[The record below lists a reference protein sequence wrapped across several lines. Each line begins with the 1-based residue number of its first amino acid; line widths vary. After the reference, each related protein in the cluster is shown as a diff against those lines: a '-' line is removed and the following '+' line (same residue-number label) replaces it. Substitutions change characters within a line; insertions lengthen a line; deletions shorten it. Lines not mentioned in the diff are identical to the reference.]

1 MGRFP
6 LVEKEIVSEE
16 KDKPVS
22 DKPVLDEQTLA
33 KLLEAAYVLQ
43 EHNRELQEMELGLDL
58 KRDQREIELATED
71 QSTPASRDAAPQTE
85 PAPPASTD
93 YTSTLAEIVAT
104 QHQIQVRHLELDQA
118 MSLVAERLT
127 QIARAS
133 GAAIG
138 ILDDRKLDDKKLD
151 DKKLDDKKLNDK
163 REAKKDNKK
172 DDKRDIKK
180 DGKKLR
186 YRTTAG
192 LLTLPA
198 GTEIPMEKAL
208 CLACLRTGQVLRCAD
223 VNPEFL
229 LDTEECRRRGI
240 QSLIAVPIFHD
251 GGVAGGLELYYPSTH
266 AFTEQ
271 DVHTCQLM
279 AGLVTEALARDQEV
293 SLKKSL
299 ASERAVMLEALEKL
313 KPNLAALV
321 DKPAA
326 AESAARSRAPAIA
339 SSPIAASPVVASPVT
354 ASAVAASTS
363 GAIFVCRKCGHKL
376 VGEEQFCGNCGLP
389 RTIAYEA
396 PSMQSREASLRSL
409 QEAMRQEALKAACSE
424 GVPHEHEHERKR
436 EPKRERK
443 NDQLALDIPELDVS
457 KLDVSAKEKEK
468 SARPASRTH
477 SDAMPS
483 QKSLADTLQEEM
495 PELFAPA
502 EPLPDDPPDPIRF
515 GEPRV
520 SAEFE
525 DSILANLEINP
536 EAGSA
541 GTNEDVVADEAVAS
555 QFVANK
561 LVARK
566 LAPDKIDLDKL
577 VPENPDEPESTAL
590 AKPEHTG
597 AWSSA
602 ANARDFLEQLASGK
616 RPGALAQFWNTRRG
630 DIYLAIAVILVAA
643 VIRWGIWS
651 SHSVG
656 ATGNAPAAAAHHKPA
671 PDADLSWFD
680 RMLISLGLAEPPAA
694 PEYKGN
700 PETQVWVD
708 LHTALYYCPG
718 ADLYGKT
725 PKGKLVSQREAQLDQ
740 FEPAYRKACD

>member
-1 MGRFP
+1 M
-6 LVEKEIVSEE
+6 EKEIVSEE

-58 KRDQREIELATED
+58 KRDQLESEER
-71 QSTPASRDAAPQTE
+71 STRASRDATPQTE
-85 PAPPASTD
+85 ADPPASAD

-138 ILDDRKLDDKKLD
+138 ILDYKKLD
-151 DKKLDDKKLNDK
+151 DKKLDDE
-163 REAKKDNKK
+163 REAKKDKKK
-172 DDKRDIKK
+172 DDKRDVKK

-186 YRTTAG
+186 YRVTAG

-198 GTEIPMEKAL
+198 GTEVPMEKAL

-251 GGVAGGLELYYPSTH
+251 GGVAGGLELYYPTTH

-279 AGLVTEALARDQEV
+279 AGLVTEALARDEEV

-321 DKPAA
+321 DKPGAV
-326 AESAARSRAPAIA
+326 ESAARSRAPAIA
-339 SSPIAASPVVASPVT
+339 G
-354 ASAVAASTS
+354 SAVAASAVPASAVPASTS
-363 GAIFVCRKCGHKL
+363 ASIFVCRKCGHKL

-389 RTIAYEA
+389 RAIVYEA

-409 QEAMRQEALKAACSE
+409 QETMRQEALKAAPAE
-424 GVPHEHEHERKR
+424 GVPHEPEHERKR

-443 NDQLALDIPELDVS
+443 NDQLALDIPELGMPE
-457 KLDVSAKEKEK
+457 LDVSAKEKEK
-468 SARPASRTH
+468 EKSARPPSRTH

-483 QKSLADTLQEEM
+483 ERSLADTLQEEM

-502 EPLPDDPPDPIRF
+502 VPLPDSPPDLIRL
-515 GEPRV
+515 GEARA

-525 DSILANLEINP
+525 DSILADLEINL

-541 GTNEDVVADEAVAS
+541 GAKEDVVADETL
-555 QFVANK
+555 ANK
-561 LVARK
+561 IA
-566 LAPDKIDLDKL
+566 ADKNVVNKHALKKAGPGKS
-577 VPENPDEPESTAL
+577 VPEKNTEPESQAL

-630 DIYLAIAVILVAA
+630 DIYLVIAVILVAV

-656 ATGNAPAAAAHHKPA
+656 ATGNATAAAAHRKPA

-680 RMLISLGLAEPPAA
+680 RTLISLGLAEPPET

-725 PKGKLVSQREAQLDQ
+725 PKGKFASQRDAQLDQ